1 MGLRSQSGG
10 WLILYVCFGLSL
22 LHYTK
27 TRPSRRIYM
36 TEPLEAIYV

>member
-1 MGLRSQSGG
+1 MDLRSQSGG

-22 LHYTK
+22 LHYNMN
-27 TRPSRRIYM
+27 RIYM